1 MSRFNIQNLLK
12 QMASEEAKARETTFL
27 APCVRGGTARTRI
40 AGLVQTF
47 TPRPRDF
54 EGWGLFRP
62 RDERNADVA
71 ETADLMLIEEYLRK
85 LLPLRVRLV
94 HRLQHR
100 SWLAYPVNESD
111 AKQKVG
117 SARPLLVH
125 LVEAARS
132 FEQVIVRGDGRTWWF
147 ETLDRRAD
155 PAPAEALQESLMRVE
170 ASETLRFAGLTPE
183 MRATY
188 ELSLQ
193 SDTAFNA
200 LVGERYNPNAP
211 QVKELYDRLSVRRDE
226 ERLRGALQGAGGNL
240 RSYEDKGEFW
250 QVAWTTGDGKAHHS
264 AISKQDLTVISSGIC
279 LSGEDQKFDLQS
291 LVGVIEKREPGYWDD
306 EEY

>member
-1 MSRFNIQNLLK
+1 M
-12 QMASEEAKARETTFL
+12 
-27 APCVRGGTARTRI
+27 
-40 AGLVQTF
+40 
-47 TPRPRDF
+47 
-54 EGWGLFRP
+54 FRP
-62 RDERNADVA
+62 GDERNADVV
-71 ETADLMLIEEYLRK
+71 ETADLMLIEEYLKK

-94 HRLQHR
+94 HRLQNQ

-117 SARPLLVH
+117 ASRPLLAH
-125 LVEAARS
+125 LVEDARS
-132 FEQVIVRGDGRTWWF
+132 FEQVLVRGDGRTWWF

-155 PAPAEALQESLMRVE
+155 PTPAEALQEALMRVE
-170 ASETLRFAGLTPE
+170 AAETLRFAGLTPE

-188 ELSLQ
+188 ELALQ
-193 SDTAFNA
+193 SDAAFNA
-200 LVGERYNPNAP
+200 LMGESYALNAP
-211 QVKELYDRLSVRRDE
+211 QVRELYARLNVRRDE

-250 QVAWTTGDGKAHHS
+250 QVAWTTSDGKAHHS